1 MTSRGSP
8 LDKTE
13 GGKQRRGNFVPSQRY
28 QGAGMN
34 EGGAEVFRSQQAN
47 VSIIGGASSSQR
59 PEAPDQLTNAS
70 AELNVLHSRQEGNS
84 YFPSNNS
91 MSFLN
96 AFLTAQADP
105 PLPPS
110 PPPIIDAVGNIPSQL
125 HVNDL
130 LNLQTHLFGGPQRQ
144 VPLSQQLRETQLS
157 NIQDQIISA
166 TINRVRPNL
175 SQNLQQRVFDAAR
188 NAIPSPE
195 TFTSQWEAAKL
206 TAAVL
211 SGASRGTRQQPLA
224 PVPLESSFAS
234 ALTNQLLQQQLQ
246 RHQLL
251 NQNDH
256 NAPVLAEHHQDYQAT
271 SEVSR
276 EQEQSSTRPPR
287 TYDESNAASA
297 TLTSGVTPVTTIN
310 YVTIP
315 CRARGLPSDH
325 NSYNAYFQ
333 VPRNVRH
340 GEDLICSY
348 EKCRAQGV
356 KFAYCVHCGIP
367 VAKRNFRQR
376 HGHGIKRLRKSEL
389 RRIEEDEDT
398 ATMLA
403 EAEQSQEIEDVENTK
418 PKSRKKE
425 EKNDPFSSSGASMDC
440 DEQKTATLQQGQV
453 QKEAVVAKEAIDRY
467 IHAREND
474 RQDYQAVVGDATVA
488 RSNNTNRVWAMG
500 FVSPERQHQWVELM
514 YDRPSMASSDEML
527 QWLFKVL
534 HVSDPVTVLP
544 DTSRL
549 KRDSAENDS
558 GRSNNDTLMKS
569 QPSSSD
575 DDTESDKKESR
586 QNRYPP
592 EEEHHRSDEQSPS
605 TSTSSFTN
613 ARPENRAGTGNKS
626 SSNSSGQEKRQIS
639 EKSTEEDEDDT
650 GKPNRKN
657 QRKNT

>member
-8 LDKTE
+8 LDNTE
-13 GGKQRRGNFVPSQRY
+13 GGKDRPSNFVRSQRH
-28 QGAGMN
+28 QGGMN
-34 EGGAEVFRSQQAN
+34 EGGEEVFRSQQAS
-47 VSIIGGASSSQR
+47 VSIVGGASSSQR
-59 PEAPDQLTNAS
+59 PETADQLTNAS
-70 AELNVLHSRQEGNS
+70 AELNVLHNRQEGNS
-84 YFPSNNS
+84 YFPSNNN
-91 MSFLN
+91 MAFLN
-96 AFLTAQADP
+96 AFLTAQAH
-105 PLPPS
+105 PLPTS
-110 PPPIIDAVGNIPSQL
+110 PPPIMDAVASIPSQL

-157 NIQDQIISA
+157 NIQDQIINA
-166 TINRVRPNL
+166 TINRVWPNL
-175 SQNLQQRVFDAAR
+175 PQNLQQRVFDAAG
-188 NAIPSPE
+188 NAIPSPDF
-195 TFTSQWEAAKL
+195 FTSQWEAAKL

-211 SGASRGTRQQPLA
+211 SSASRGTRQQPFA
-224 PVPLESSFAS
+224 PAPLESSFTS
-234 ALTNQLLQQQLQ
+234 TLTNQLIQQQLQ
-246 RHQLL
+246 GHQLL
-251 NQNDH
+251 NQNDQ
-256 NAPVLAEHHQDYQAT
+256 NASVLAEHHQDYHAI
-271 SEVSR
+271 SVSR
-276 EQEQSSTRPPR
+276 EQEQPSTRPPR
-287 TYDESNAASA
+287 TYDESNAAST
-297 TLTSGVTPVTTIN
+297 TLTSGATPATTIN

-398 ATMLA
+398 VTMLT
-403 EAEQSQEIEDVENTK
+403 EAEESQRIDMESTK
-418 PKSRKKE
+418 PKSREKV
-425 EKNDPFSSSGASMDC
+425 EKNDSISLAGASMDG
-440 DEQKTATLQQGQV
+440 DEQKTVTWQQSQV
-453 QKEAVVAKEAIDRY
+453 QEEAVVAKEAIDRY
-467 IHAREND
+467 IYSREND
-474 RQDYQAVVGDATVA
+474 RQDHQAVGDATVA
-488 RSNNTNRVWAMG
+488 PSNNTNRVWARG

-549 KRDSAENDS
+549 QRDSAENES
-558 GRSNNDTLMKS
+558 GRINNDTLMKS

-592 EEEHHRSDEQSPS
+592 EEEHHRSDVQSPS
-605 TSTSSFTN
+605 TSTSPFTN
-613 ARPENRAGTGNKS
+613 ARPPKRAGTGNKS
-626 SSNSSGQEKRQIS
+626 SSNSSEKEKRQIS
-639 EKSTEEDEDDT
+639 EKSSAEDEDDT

-657 QRKNT
+657 QRKDT